1 MQESEQTTDG
11 IFEKLV
17 NVNRVSKVTKG
28 GRTFGFSALVVVG
41 DGKGK
46 VGFAVA
52 KAAEVPNAIKKAMSK
67 ARRKMVRVELNNAT
81 LQHPVRA
88 RHGATRVV
96 MLPASDGTGVIAG
109 SAMRAV
115 FEVIGVENV
124 LSKVI
129 GSSNP
134 VNVVRATIE
143 GLADMVT
150 PEEMAAK
157 RGMKVKHI
165 LSSKFSKNNHVA
177 STPAPEKVKIVEHP
191 KKVAEQ
197 AEKPIAQEEG
207 DKDG

>member
-1 MQESEQTTDG
+1 MQQAIEETTDG
-11 IFEKLV
+11 IVEKLV

-41 DGKGK
+41 DGKSR

-67 ARRKMVRVELNNAT
+67 ARRNMVDVELNDTT
-81 LQHPVRA
+81 LQHPVHS
-88 RHGATRVV
+88 RHGATRIV

-134 VNVVRATIE
+134 INVVRATVE
-143 GLADMVT
+143 GLAEMVT
-150 PEEMAAK
+150 PELMAEK
-157 RGMKVKHI
+157 RG
-165 LSSKFSKNNHVA
+165 
-177 STPAPEKVKIVEHP
+177 
-191 KKVAEQ
+191 KKVREILTSKHEEQ
-197 AEKPIAQEEG
+197 K
-207 DKDG
+207 